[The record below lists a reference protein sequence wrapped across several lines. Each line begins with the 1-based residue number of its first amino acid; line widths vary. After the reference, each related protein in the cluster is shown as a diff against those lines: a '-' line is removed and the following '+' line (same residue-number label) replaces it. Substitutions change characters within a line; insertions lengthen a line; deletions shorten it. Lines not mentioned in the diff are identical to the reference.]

1 MLKRLLVAGLM
12 AGLSHPALAQSAAP
26 TPAQAGGPTMQGN
39 FITQAPGAMRVSN
52 LKGTDVIGSDIKSI
66 GEVEDVLIGAD
77 GRAQGVLVGVGG
89 FLGLGQKTV
98 AVPFE
103 AMLWNFD
110 VSPTDGPAS
119 SNTGAGLQMQMAP
132 ANDPASPGVNT
143 VRPADQAGRTAGN
156 PAAGTVN
163 NAGGITAGNV
173 DAASTGSV
181 AGPNPG
187 SVTPPAG
194 SNMGLGATS
203 PGVGGASAAGGPGAL
218 TPMAQGQGSETASR
232 TGMEAAMGGAAPAG
246 TATVQVTGDRKPQR
260 AVLRGA
266 SRDELR
272 NAPEFDA
279 KR

>member
-143 VRPADQAGRTAGN
+143 VRPADRAGNTAGN

-203 PGVGGASAAGGPGAL
+203 PASAAP
-218 TPMAQGQGSETASR
+218 PRQ
-232 TGMEAAMGGAAPAG
+232 AAPARSPRWRRARAAKPPRAPAWKPPWAGAAPAG